1 MTPDTTSNATS
12 SNTKPAPIDEI
23 RSYHYNPEL
32 FEGYKDWAQNHAL
45 PYLREHLNL
54 IGFWLDAGV
63 APEVGGEQPAD
74 MPLGVA
80 NVTWIIR
87 WDSLESRAEALPRV
101 FGTEEFQ
108 AILARIP
115 DVKGYFQME
124 SRFTYPV

>member
-1 MTPDTTSNATS
+1 MVSETLDSPPTTS
-12 SNTKPAPIDEI
+12 PVDEI
-23 RSYHYNPEL
+23 RSYHYNPDL
-32 FEGYKDWAQNHAL
+32 FDGYKDWAQNHAL

-54 IGFWLDAGV
+54 IGFWLDAGI
-63 APEVGGEQPAD
+63 APEVGGERATD

-87 WDSLESRAEALPRV
+87 WDSMESRAEALPRV

-124 SRFTYPV
+124 SRFSYPV